1 MMIRPSRLTLSRR
14 LALGLLGALAL
25 SPAMAQTDNWPAKP
39 IRMVVPFPAG
49 GGTDIIAREVTQKMA
64 ATNKWTF
71 VIDNKPGSGGNI
83 GIDNAAKSSPDGYS
97 LVIGQTSNL
106 AINPSLYSKLP
117 YDPVKDLTPIG
128 LVGHAALVV
137 VVATNSPFRN
147 LGDVI
152 NAAKA
157 QPGFVNYATSGN
169 GTVAHLAT
177 ELLQREANVKLTHIP
192 YKGAAQGINDVM
204 GGQVPLFFANVE
216 SLLGQV
222 RHVLRHRP
230 GWHTLI
236 LSLEESPDLDGTSVE
251 ALRDL
256 CQDLDRA
263 GQRVLLARL
272 KRHAHEVLQRADLP
286 ATQLTVRSIDDAVK
300 LAADRRGL
308 EALERR
314 APLAD

>member
-1 MMIRPSRLTLSRR
+1 MTLRG
-14 LALGLLGALAL
+14 LAQARVVELG
-25 SPAMAQTDNWPAKP
+25 
-39 IRMVVPFPAG
+39 RMDDTHDFIDRAIYPQA
-49 GGTDIIAREVTQKMA
+49 TQEE
-64 ATNKWTF
+64 
-71 VIDNKPGSGGNI
+71 G
-83 GIDNAAKSSPDGYS
+83 
-97 LVIGQTSNL
+97 LVIL
-106 AINPSLYSKLP
+106 RP
-117 YDPVKDLTPIG
+117 
-128 LVGHAALVV
+128 
-137 VVATNSPFRN
+137 
-147 LGDVI
+147 
-152 NAAKA
+152 
-157 QPGFVNYATSGN
+157 
-169 GTVAHLAT
+169 
-177 ELLQREANVKLTHIP
+177 EA
-192 YKGAAQGINDVM
+192 
-204 GGQVPLFFANVE
+204 PLFFANVE